1 MIGLRKIYTSDKMSI
16 YYIGTRKGG
25 ALGDTGAY
33 PAGVNGK
40 QNYPLLG
47 KQKRTFVGKKRWED
61 FKK

>member
-33 PAGVNGK
+33 PAGGCAMNPLRGAPSSRQQVYSLLK
-40 QNYPLLG
+40 QS
-47 KQKRTFVGKKRWED
+47 V
-61 FKK
+61 

>member
-1 MIGLRKIYTSDKMSI
+1 MSWGLWGLATESLRHRENEGWGES
-16 YYIGTRKGG
+16 
-25 ALGDTGAY
+25 ALHRCRDAR
-33 PAGVNGK
+33 PCVNGK